1 MGVDQRKKLWPELYN
16 EVASR
21 DRGAEFARVIEC
33 HRAHIFY
40 ENADEPLSEMDFRIT
55 QNLYASCDVINAPVG
70 ILATR
75 TRLEPVYEMRDGVR
89 TKLMKPESFL
99 EGEVANLLKI
109 PASMRG

>member
-1 MGVDQRKKLWPELYN
+1 
-16 EVASR
+16 
-21 DRGAEFARVIEC
+21 
-33 HRAHIFY
+33 
-40 ENADEPLSEMDFRIT
+40 MDFRIT